1 MTTDKLKE
9 LALAATEGPWKHI
22 PWHIEEGPPAV
33 RCDGGNGHIVATTAS
48 EKDAAFIAAARNGVL
63 NLIRERDE
71 AREARDNEA
80 LRGDEVVKMLQAAER
95 ERDEAREAVDA
106 DEQVI
111 AERDSYHEWA
121 DKLAHAIGGLE
132 VGEHSNIN
140 NPWHNA
146 IEMAETLHARAEAA
160 EAALSAAQEEVA
172 RMRAVM
178 RETSEYLRKLEG
190 NMLANDADMMLDDC
204 LPPSFHADQ
213 IDQALTKETPD
224 AG

>member
-1 MTTDKLKE
+1 MTSDQRGDAGVRHYTWIGDNHPPGWE
-9 LALAATEGPWKHI
+9 IVGSIDVADPADITRALDRGLRIGSTY
-22 PWHIEEGPPAV
+22 
-33 RCDGGNGHIVATTAS
+33 DGGSGLYS
-48 EKDAAFIAAARNGVL
+48 EPCQADLYRRKPTQ
-63 NLIRERDE
+63 
-71 AREARDNEA
+71 A

-121 DKLAHAIGGLE
+121 DKLAHAVGGLE

-140 NPWHNA
+140 NPWQNA